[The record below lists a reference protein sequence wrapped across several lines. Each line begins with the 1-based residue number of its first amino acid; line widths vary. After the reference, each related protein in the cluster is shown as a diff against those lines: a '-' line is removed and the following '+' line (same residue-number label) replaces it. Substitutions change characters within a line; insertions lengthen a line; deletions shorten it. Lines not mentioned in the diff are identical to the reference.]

1 MDPVL
6 NSLVQSPLVRTLASV
21 PSKTSSYVHGISDNV
36 PPFSRDKVVLRPYS
50 KPALVGGTNCQNG
63 TFRFKL
69 PQLGYV
75 DHLYLKI
82 KMKNFDYNQ
91 VIHNFP
97 HPSTATTPYAV
108 TLKRNAQN
116 VLAANYVPAG
126 NTPIVVGTFTS
137 DTAPNESLKKYYRL
151 PWMVNSNQISLT
163 NDRYVTSCSHD
174 ISTVSPVIYSLTG
187 AASNSWNVIK
197 CLDNITLRTRNK
209 IIETLPPEV
218 IPFNVMQMPEGLKN
232 FYKQTMVGF
241 AAGNG
246 DNKGVFL
253 DALFEN
259 NQPSNNGI
267 KLFDPSQCTVQP
279 YTDYMPTPTGIF
291 NPLIAVAAPTSNDGT
306 LYKEYAENNHA
317 VFMVPLN
324 FSVFSNLS
332 KNLQTRFVEEME
344 IQINTKNFGSGYN
357 EWTNN
362 INSSD
367 SAYYDMELHVVYRNW
382 HDNIE
387 NSIRQA
393 NYKPSIPASIYGS
406 NWYAESSK
414 IVDADIPTLSI
425 PLTCRNLTTQICIVV
440 KSSSTSNVLPYSEY
454 QWQKNI
460 YNNHFKYE
468 LKGSGKTL
476 WKSDNIDNNGPDAL
490 LFELDG
496 KVNHTY
502 ASDAYEDYS
511 QVRCVAPKVTQTSVQ
526 PSFCK
531 NLSVINF
538 GLQSHDSFYT
548 GGIALQT
555 ISNPTIDIQ
564 LPLVH
569 PSLIFTV
576 YCRYANIIN
585 IDSDTGVITRT
596 LDV

>member
-50 KPALVGGTNCQNG
+50 KPALIGGTNCQNG

-91 VIHNFP
+91 VVHNFG
-97 HPSTATTPYAV
+97 TYAV
-108 TLKRNAQN
+108 SLIENQN
-116 VLAANYVPAG
+116 QLEPFVAVP
-126 NTPIVVGTFTS
+126 NHQLVDSFTS
-137 DTAPNESLKKYYRL
+137 TNLPNESLQKYYRL
-151 PWMVNSNQISLT
+151 PWMVNSNQINLT

-174 ISTVSPVIYSLTG
+174 TNAKIQMVYSLTG

-197 CLDNITLRTRNK
+197 CLNNITLRTRNK

-241 AAGNG
+241 ATGDG

-259 NQPSNNGI
+259 SQPSTNGI
-267 KLFDPSQCTVQP
+267 KLFDPSQCTVPSTTNFAQ
-279 YTDYMPTPTGIF
+279 TPKGIF
-291 NPLIAVAAPTSNDGT
+291 NPLKLVNNAVNEGV

-344 IQINTKNFGSGYN
+344 IQIDTKNFGSGYN

-362 INSSD
+362 ISSSD

-414 IVDADIPTLSI
+414 IVDANIPTLSI

-440 KSSSTSNVLPYSEY
+440 KSSSTSDVLPYSEY

-460 YNNHFKYE
+460 HNAHFKYE

-476 WKSDNIDNNGPDAL
+476 WKSDNIDNKGPDAL

-511 QVRCVAPKVTQTSVQ
+511 LVRCFGESVTQTSVQ

-569 PSLIFTV
+569 SSLIFTV

>member
-21 PSKTSSYVHGISDNV
+21 PSKTSSYVHGIHDNV
-36 PPFSRDKVVLRPYS
+36 PPFSRDKVILRPYS
-50 KPALVGGTNCQNG
+50 KPAVVGGINSQNG

-82 KMKNFDYNQ
+82 KMKSFNY
-91 VIHNFP
+91 
-97 HPSTATTPYAV
+97 
-108 TLKRNAQN
+108 RENADEIN
-116 VLAANYVPAG
+116 NYGITVYRDG
-126 NTPIVVGTFTS
+126 VGTLDHIVSQTGAAVVSNFS
-137 DTAPNESLKKYYRL
+137 GNNNANLNLKSYFRL
-151 PWMVNSNQISLT
+151 PWNVLENEPAT
-163 NDRYVTSCSHD
+163 DDRYIKSAAPD
-174 ISTVSPVIYSLTG
+174 YTVSWFKLG
-187 AASNSWNVIK
+187 ALIGSASNSWNVVK
-197 CLDNITLRTRNK
+197 CLNNITLRTRNK

-218 IPFNVMQMPEGLKN
+218 IPFHVMQMPEGLKR

-241 AAGNG
+241 AAGNE
-246 DNKGVFL
+246 NAEFV
-253 DALFEN
+253 DAMFEN
-259 NQPSNNGI
+259 NVPLNRGI
-267 KLFDPSQCTVQP
+267 KLFDPTQLFAQAEVALDGTK
-279 YTDYMPTPTGIF
+279 GLF
-291 NPLIAVAAPTSNDGT
+291 NPVPLGNQIAYS
-306 LYKEYAENNHA
+306 ENTHA
-317 VFMVPLN
+317 VFMLPLN

-344 IQINTKNFGSGYN
+344 IQVDTKEFGSGYN
-357 EWTNN
+357 TWINN
-362 INSSD
+362 ISSTD

-393 NYKPSIPASIYGS
+393 NYKPSIPASIYAS
-406 NWYAESSK
+406 NWYIESP
-414 IVDADIPTLSI
+414 VTVPTTSSTVSI
-425 PLTCRNLTTQICIVV
+425 PLTCRNLTTQICIVA
-440 KSSSTSNVLPYSEY
+440 KINSTITTIFPYSEY
-454 QWQKNI
+454 SLDRSST
-460 YNNHFKYE
+460 NNFYFKYE

-476 WKSDNIDNNGPDAL
+476 WKSDNIDSQGPDAL

-496 KVNHTY
+496 NVNNTY
-502 ASDAYEDYS
+502 ASDAYQDHTV
-511 QVRCVAPKVTQTSVQ
+511 VRVVSECTQNSVQ
-526 PSFCK
+526 PTFSK
-531 NLSVINF
+531 NLSVVNF

-555 ISNPTIDIQ
+555 ISNPSITIQ
-564 LPLVH
+564 LPVSH
-569 PSLIFTV
+569 AEMIFTV

>member
-36 PPFSRDKVVLRPYS
+36 PPFSRDKVILRPYS
-50 KPALVGGTNCQNG
+50 KPALVGGTNNQNG

-91 VIHNFP
+91 VTHNFP
-97 HPSTATTPYAV
+97 HPTVATTPYAV
-108 TLKRNAQN
+108 TVTRAQDGS
-116 VLAANYVPAG
+116 LAPIYIPASSQ
-126 NTPIVVGTFTS
+126 PIAVNSLSGITATS
-137 DTAPNESLKKYYRL
+137 LQKYYRL
-151 PWMVNSNQISLT
+151 PWLVNSNLLNLT
-163 NDRYVTSCSHD
+163 NDRYVSSS
-174 ISTVSPVIYSLTG
+174 STDTTVHSPLIYSLTG

-197 CLDNITLRTRNK
+197 CLNNITLRTRNK

-218 IPFNVMQMPEGLKN
+218 IPFHVMQMPEGLKK

-241 AAGNG
+241 AAGDG
-246 DNKGVFL
+246 ENKGLFL

-259 NQPSNNGI
+259 SQPPNAGV
-267 KLFDPSQCTVQP
+267 KLFDPSQCTVTAYAANLDP
-279 YTDYMPTPTGIF
+279 PKGIF
-291 NPLIAVAAPTSNDGT
+291 NPLVPVANNPASNDGI
-306 LYKEYAENNHA
+306 LYKAYAENNHA

-344 IQINTKNFGSGYN
+344 IQIDTKNFGSGYN

-362 INSSD
+362 ISSSD

-414 IVDADIPTLSI
+414 IVDANIPTLSI

-460 YNNHFKYE
+460 HNAHFKYE

-476 WKSDNIDNNGPDAL
+476 WKSDNIDNKGPDAL

-496 KVNHTY
+496 KVNHT
-502 ASDAYEDYS
+502 
-511 QVRCVAPKVTQTSVQ
+511 
-526 PSFCK
+526 
-531 NLSVINF
+531 
-538 GLQSHDSFYT
+538 
-548 GGIALQT
+548 
-555 ISNPTIDIQ
+555 
-564 LPLVH
+564 
-569 PSLIFTV
+569 
-576 YCRYANIIN
+576 
-585 IDSDTGVITRT
+585 
-596 LDV
+596 